1 MGRIAELAERANE
14 QCHARVGRDVIN
26 LLGHVDD
33 MPSVYRGH
41 RIFVG
46 VSRAAI
52 EAAACG
58 CTVVLCGNEGRG
70 GVLSLER
77 LLCDVD
83 NLCSRGE
90 PMPDAAWLESELRS
104 LLSDERKASA
114 CAEFNRAWVQ
124 NYRSAREVARL
135 TREVYIRICD
145 EEESR
150 REEV

>member
-114 CAEFNRAWVQ
+114 CAEFNRTWVQ

-135 TREVYIRICD
+135 TREVYSRICD